1 MVERFLEQTTFS
13 SVEDFKRNL
22 HFKIKENFNFAYD
35 VMDAWAEEQPEKL
48 ALLWTNDQ
56 GVEIRLTFA
65 DLKRKSDQAA
75 SYLQSLGI
83 GRGDMVMLI
92 EKRRL
97 EWWVSMLA
105 LCKLGAV
112 AIPATHML
120 TKKDIVYR
128 NTRASVKCIICVG
141 EPYVLSQV
149 SAAMPDSPTVKTVAP

>member
-1 MVERFLEQTTFS
+1 MVERFLEQTAFS

-35 VMDAWAEEQPEKL
+35 VMDVWAEEQPDKL

-65 DLKRKSDQAA
+65 DLKRRSDQAA

-92 EKRRL
+92 EKRRNSVP
-97 EWWVSMLA
+97 WPFPPPTCSRR
-105 LCKLGAV
+105 KTSFT
-112 AIPATHML
+112 ATP
-120 TKKDIVYR
+120 VPR
-128 NTRASVKCIICVG
+128 
-141 EPYVLSQV
+141 
-149 SAAMPDSPTVKTVAP
+149 